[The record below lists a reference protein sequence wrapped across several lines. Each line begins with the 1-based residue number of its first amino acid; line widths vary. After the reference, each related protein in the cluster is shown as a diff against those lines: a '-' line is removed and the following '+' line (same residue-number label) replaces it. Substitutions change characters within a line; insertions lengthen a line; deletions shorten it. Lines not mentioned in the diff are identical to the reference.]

1 MLTLFVI
8 GMTCLMA
15 VQGEPE
21 AEADPQFF
29 YPNAYPLYNNYLYPR
44 HYPTLVRT
52 PLVQKAT
59 VVQKT
64 PEVEEVKP
72 AEPVKTAPFFGLTR
86 LAYPTYQPV
95 AYYPPFTGYAPR
107 LIYPTTQLVYPAAR
121 YPLLQPVAQP
131 AEQLEETETET
142 EEVIEANTLTRDA
155 MTHQHLRPIVPLFDY
170 VRNANSQV
178 NFLRPDQAPAA
189 PEIQENGENDA
200 LVQFRSLPYTQAHLN
215 RIPVAA

>member
-44 HYPTLVRT
+44 HYPTIVST

-64 PEVEEVKP
+64 PEVEVKP
-72 AEPVKTAPFFGLTR
+72 AEPVKTALPFFGLTR

-95 AYYPPFTGYAPR
+95 YYPQAFYQPLAS
-107 LIYPTTQLVYPAAR
+107 YPIAR
-121 YPLLQPVAQP
+121 YPFIQPVAQP
-131 AEQLEETETET
+131 VEQPKETETET
-142 EEVIEANTLTRDA
+142 EEVIEASSPLTRDA

>member
-64 PEVEEVKP
+64 PEVEVKP
-72 AEPVKTAPFFGLTR
+72 AEPVKTVQPFFGLTR

-95 AYYPPFTGYAPR
+95 YIPQAFYQPR
-107 LIYPTTQLVYPAAR
+107 LVYLPGRYPMYLPHKPAAK
-121 YPLLQPVAQP
+121 PVNQP
-131 AEQLEETETET
+131 EETETET
-142 EEVIEANTLTRDA
+142 EEVIEKSSLTRDA